1 MKEIKE
7 LDYRSHRSFFNII
20 EKWPKI
26 CMIVIII
33 LFCIWGIIDT
43 AVIQMEEYV
52 SGHGYV
58 TYYGV
63 MGLPN
68 GFLNWFI
75 WAVIGTACGLL
86 TYVFTKLAICYKVLV
101 IVNLEKISKITETL
115 PLEPE
120 KEKKPF
126 EDN

>member
-1 MKEIKE
+1 
-7 LDYRSHRSFFNII
+7 
-20 EKWPKI
+20 
-26 CMIVIII
+26 MIVLIC

-43 AVIQMEEYV
+43 AVIQMEEFV

-75 WAVIGTACGLL
+75 WAIIGVVFGVLA
-86 TYVFTKLAICYKVLV
+86 YVLTKLSVCYKVLV
-101 IVNLEKISKITETL
+101 VANLEKISKAVESTTRRD
-115 PLEPE
+115 
-120 KEKKPF
+120 
-126 EDN
+126 DNE